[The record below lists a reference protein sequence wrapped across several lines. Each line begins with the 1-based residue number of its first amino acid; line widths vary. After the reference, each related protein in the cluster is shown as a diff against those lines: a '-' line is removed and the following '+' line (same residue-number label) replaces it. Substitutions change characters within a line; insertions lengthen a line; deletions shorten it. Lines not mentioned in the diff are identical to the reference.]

1 MAFENIQK
9 REPRELLTQV
19 DPKRRK
25 VEFAN
30 GMTLQMASSQSPKEL
45 QGNGE
50 FSSAIYV
57 RFATF
62 ALDELDKVCLFFFCL
77 LFSSYCYRRFG
88 TNTSFVIC
96 FACLLAFFF
105 LYFFYLFR
113 MMLN

>member
-1 MAFENIQK
+1 MMAFENIQK

-62 ALDELDKVCLFFFCL
+62 ALDELDKVCLFFFAFCFPLTVIADSVLTRHLSFALLAYL
-77 LFSSYCYRRFG
+77 LF
-88 TNTSFVIC
+88 
-96 FACLLAFFF
+96 FFF
-105 LYFFYLFR
+105 TFFIYLG
-113 MMLN
+113 

>member
-62 ALDELDKVCLFFFCL
+62 ALDELDKVCLFFVFCFL
-77 LFSSYCYRRFG
+77 LTIIADSVLTRHL
-88 TNTSFVIC
+88 SF
-96 FACLLAFFF
+96 ALLTCFFF
-105 LYFFYLFR
+105 LFISLG
-113 MMLN
+113 